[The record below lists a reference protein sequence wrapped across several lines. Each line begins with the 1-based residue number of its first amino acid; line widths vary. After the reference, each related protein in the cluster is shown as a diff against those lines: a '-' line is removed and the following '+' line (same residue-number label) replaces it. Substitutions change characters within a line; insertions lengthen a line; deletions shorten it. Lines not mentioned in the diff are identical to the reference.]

1 MQCISYNPLSLMLV
15 SCSLSDFG
23 LWSPEQKNV
32 TKYSVPSRV
41 NGCTWTTDG
50 LLFALGLMNG
60 TVSIR
65 NKVSTTL
72 EVRWGE
78 VGAARGSRSGEECRV
93 VEHAL

>member
-1 MQCISYNPLSLMLV
+1 MLHPCPRSHKDPVQCISYNPLSLMLV

-50 LLFALGLMNG
+50 LLIALGLMNG

-65 NKVSTTL
+65 NKVSRGRL
-72 EVRWGE
+72 
-78 VGAARGSRSGEECRV
+78 AAGMP
-93 VEHAL
+93 